1 MFEATFMKTV
11 RDILNTAVQEC
22 TIQEFK
28 EEYILRQYNL
38 KLQNVRKHVD
48 SQNMNRNH
56 KLKYYKVLDSAKL
69 PFMNAKHYDLMKAEI
84 KTKINGLP
92 SMIQFV
98 KR

>member
-11 RDILNTAVQEC
+11 RSIMNTAEQEC

-38 KLQNVRKHVD
+38 KLQNLRKHVD
-48 SQNMNRNH
+48 SQAMNRNH
-56 KLKYYKVLDSAKL
+56 KMKYYKVLDSVKL

-84 KTKINGLP
+84 RTRINGLP
-92 SMIQFV
+92 SMIQFM

>member
-1 MFEATFMKTV
+1 MFEATFMTTV
-11 RDILNTAVQEC
+11 RNIMNTAVQEC

-28 EEYILRQYNL
+28 QEYILRQYNL
-38 KLQNVRKHVD
+38 KLQNLRKHVD
-48 SQNMNRNH
+48 SQEMNRNH
-56 KLKYYKVLDSAKL
+56 KQKYYKVLDSVKL

-84 KTKINGLP
+84 KTRINGLP